1 MSNSIL
7 EGLIKEKDYTFK
19 KLLFKLIKDFD
30 LTLEELLLLI
40 YFINQD
46 KPVFDIKK
54 ISIITYLDNNEI
66 MSAFSSLT
74 AKGLVSIKTSKEDGK
89 ITEII
94 DITNTYRAMVSDIN
108 VNIKKQTVTNIYTI
122 FEKEFGRPLSPVEYE
137 IIKAWITSG
146 ISEELIKGALK
157 EAVFNNVRNLRYI
170 DKILSEWEKKGFK
183 SVDEV
188 DSYLKKK
195 EVNNPKQELFD
206 YNWLEDEEWFLWIFR
221 LLYS

>member
-89 ITEII
+89 ISEII

-108 VNIKKQTVTNIYTI
+108 VNIKKQIVTNIYTI

-206 YNWLEDEEWFLWIFR
+206 YNWLEDEE
-221 LLYS
+221 

>member
-89 ITEII
+89 ISEII

-188 DSYLKKK
+188 DSYLKNK

-206 YNWLEDEEWFLWIFR
+206 YNWLEDEE
-221 LLYS
+221 

>member
-30 LTLEELLLLI
+30 LSLEELLLLV

-46 KPVFDIKK
+46 KPVFDIKR
-54 ISIITYLDNNEI
+54 ISLITYLSSNEI
-66 MSAFSSLT
+66 MAAFSSLT
-74 AKGLVSIKTSKEDGK
+74 GKGLVSIKTSKEDGK
-89 ITEII
+89 ITEVI

-108 VNIKKQTVTNIYTI
+108 INIKKQATTNIYTI

-195 EVNNPKQELFD
+195 ELNNPKQELFD
-206 YNWLEDEEWFLWIFR
+206 YNWLEDEE
-221 LLYS
+221 

>member
-89 ITEII
+89 ITEVI

-108 VNIKKQTVTNIYTI
+108 INIKKQTTTNIYTI

-206 YNWLEDEEWFLWIFR
+206 YNWLEDEE
-221 LLYS
+221 

>member
-30 LTLEELLLLI
+30 LSLEELLLLV

-46 KPVFDIKK
+46 KPVFDIKR
-54 ISIITYLDNNEI
+54 ISLITYLSSNEI
-66 MSAFSSLT
+66 MAAFSSLSG
-74 AKGLVSIKTSKEDGK
+74 KGLVSIKTSKEDGK
-89 ITEII
+89 ITEVI

-108 VNIKKQTVTNIYTI
+108 INIKKQATTNIYTI

-195 EVNNPKQELFD
+195 ESNNPKQELFD
-206 YNWLEDEEWFLWIFR
+206 YNWLEDEE
-221 LLYS
+221 

>member
-19 KLLFKLIKDFD
+19 KLLFKLIRDFN

-54 ISIITYLDNNEI
+54 ISTVTYLDDSKI

-74 AKGLVSIKTSKEDGK
+74 SKGLVLIKTSKEDEK
-89 ITEII
+89 ISEII

-108 VNIKKQTVTNIYTI
+108 INIKKQTTTNIYTI

-137 IIKAWITSG
+137 IIKAWINSG
-146 ISEELIKGALK
+146 ISEEMIKGALK

-188 DSYLKKK
+188 NSYLKKK
-195 EVNNPKQELFD
+195 ETNNPKQELFD
-206 YNWLEDEEWFLWIFR
+206 YNWLEDEE
-221 LLYS
+221 

>member
-30 LTLEELLLLI
+30 LSLEELLLLV

-54 ISIITYLDNNEI
+54 ISLITYLSSNEI
-66 MSAFSSLT
+66 MAAFSSLT
-74 AKGLVSIKTSKEDGK
+74 GKGLVSIKTSKEDGK
-89 ITEII
+89 ITEVI

-108 VNIKKQTVTNIYTI
+108 INIKKQTTTNIYTI

-183 SVDEV
+183 SVDDV

-195 EVNNPKQELFD
+195 ESNNPKQELFD
-206 YNWLEDEEWFLWIFR
+206 YNWLEDEE
-221 LLYS
+221 

>member
-19 KLLFKLIKDFD
+19 KLLFKLIKDFN

-46 KPVFDIKK
+46 KPVFDIKR
-54 ISIITYLDNNEI
+54 ISLITYLNNNQI
-66 MSAFSSLT
+66 MSAFSSLSS
-74 AKGLVSIKTSKEDGK
+74 KGLVSIKTVKEDDK
-89 ITEII
+89 ISEVI

-108 VNIKKQTVTNIYTI
+108 INIKKTSVTNIYTV

-137 IIKAWITSG
+137 IIKAWVTSG

-170 DKILSEWEKKGFK
+170 DKILAEWEKKGFK
-183 SVDEV
+183 SVEEV
-188 DSYLKKK
+188 NSYLKKK
-195 EVNNPKQELFD
+195 ETNSPKQELFD
-206 YNWLEDEEWFLWIFR
+206 YNWLEDDE
-221 LLYS
+221 

>member
-108 VNIKKQTVTNIYTI
+108 LNIKKQTVTNIYTI

-206 YNWLEDEEWFLWIFR
+206 YNWLEDEE
-221 LLYS
+221 

>member
-30 LTLEELLLLI
+30 LSLEELLLLV

-46 KPVFDIKK
+46 KPVFDIKR
-54 ISIITYLDNNEI
+54 ISLITYLSSNEI
-66 MSAFSSLT
+66 MAAFSSLT
-74 AKGLVSIKTSKEDGK
+74 GKGLVSIKTSKEDGK
-89 ITEII
+89 ITEVI

-108 VNIKKQTVTNIYTI
+108 INIKKQATTNIYTI

-195 EVNNPKQELFD
+195 ESNNLKQELFD
-206 YNWLEDEEWFLWIFR
+206 YNWLEDEE
-221 LLYS
+221 

>member
-30 LTLEELLLLI
+30 LSLEELLLLV

-46 KPVFDIKK
+46 RPVFDIKR
-54 ISIITYLDNNEI
+54 ISLITYLSSNEI
-66 MSAFSSLT
+66 MAAFSSLT
-74 AKGLVSIKTSKEDGK
+74 GKGLVSIKTSKEDGK
-89 ITEII
+89 ITEVI

-108 VNIKKQTVTNIYTI
+108 INIKKQATTNIYTI

-195 EVNNPKQELFD
+195 ESNNPKQELFD
-206 YNWLEDEEWFLWIFR
+206 YNWLEDEE
-221 LLYS
+221 

>member
-30 LTLEELLLLI
+30 LTLEKLLLLI

-89 ITEII
+89 ISEII

-206 YNWLEDEEWFLWIFR
+206 YNWLEDEE
-221 LLYS
+221 

>member
-40 YFINQD
+40 YFTNQD

-206 YNWLEDEEWFLWIFR
+206 YNWLEDEE
-221 LLYS
+221 

>member
-30 LTLEELLLLI
+30 LSLEELLLLV

-46 KPVFDIKK
+46 NPVFDIKR
-54 ISIITYLDNNEI
+54 ISLITYLSSNEI
-66 MSAFSSLT
+66 MAAFSSLT
-74 AKGLVSIKTSKEDGK
+74 GKGLVSIKTSKEDGK
-89 ITEII
+89 ITEVI

-108 VNIKKQTVTNIYTI
+108 INIKKQTTTNIYTI

-195 EVNNPKQELFD
+195 ESNNPKQELFD
-206 YNWLEDEEWFLWIFR
+206 YNWLEDEE
-221 LLYS
+221 

>member
-30 LTLEELLLLI
+30 LSLEELLLLV

-46 KPVFDIKK
+46 KPVFDIKR
-54 ISIITYLDNNEI
+54 ISLITYLSSNEI
-66 MSAFSSLT
+66 MVAFSSLT
-74 AKGLVSIKTSKEDGK
+74 GKGLVSIKTSKEDGK
-89 ITEII
+89 ITEVI

-108 VNIKKQTVTNIYTI
+108 INIKKQATTNIYTI

-195 EVNNPKQELFD
+195 ESNNPKQELFD
-206 YNWLEDEEWFLWIFR
+206 YNWLEDEE
-221 LLYS
+221 

>member
-30 LTLEELLLLI
+30 LSLEELLLLV

-54 ISIITYLDNNEI
+54 ISLITYLSSNEI
-66 MSAFSSLT
+66 MAAFSSLT
-74 AKGLVSIKTSKEDGK
+74 GKGLVSIKTSKEDGK
-89 ITEII
+89 ITEVI

-108 VNIKKQTVTNIYTI
+108 INLKKQTTTNIYTI

-183 SVDEV
+183 SVDDV

-195 EVNNPKQELFD
+195 ESNNPKQELFD
-206 YNWLEDEEWFLWIFR
+206 YNWLEDEE
-221 LLYS
+221 

>member
-30 LTLEELLLLI
+30 LSLEELLLLV

-46 KPVFDIKK
+46 RPVFDIKR
-54 ISIITYLDNNEI
+54 ISLITYLSSNEI
-66 MSAFSSLT
+66 MAAFSSLT
-74 AKGLVSIKTSKEDGK
+74 GKGLVSIKTSKEDGK
-89 ITEII
+89 ITEVI

-108 VNIKKQTVTNIYTI
+108 INIKKQTTTNIYTI

-195 EVNNPKQELFD
+195 ESNNPKQELFD
-206 YNWLEDEEWFLWIFR
+206 YNWLEDEE
-221 LLYS
+221 